1 MNSPDDAPMEELLKN
16 FSALLDNYARHR
28 EYINRARAQA
38 EKFSNE
44 IIKKVVLDHEIK
56 VSSISDEILPLV
68 PDIEGQI
75 ARIDGEKGDILGSK
89 STSDESMQELE
100 LRHLIGEI
108 NDDEFAALTADL
120 RTTLDEANGRIEGLD
135 AERAVL
141 SDALARWTE
150 LAAESGLSA
159 GVSSESDADELEL
172 ADEDEPAADAD
183 DADSDILEEVDA
195 AGEEDAAAPAE
206 SAEDHGDASFDPVAA
221 EPDGRH
227 ASYGGT
233 EDLSI
238 VLADADDDQP
248 VIATMEVE
256 DDVDDFPLD
265 DEPEDVVLD
274 AMEEDD
280 GVHSIDDVA
289 GIIVDFDSVEVE
301 PPEPQD
307 GNEEPRRALLL
318 YQEGT
323 AEEQIYPFTGDVLT
337 IGRGRDNDIQIK
349 NDSKVS
355 RFHCK
360 LFRRSAN
367 FYIEDNKS
375 SNGTLVNAELITE
388 RRLFG
393 GEEVIIGETYFR
405 FRIM

>member
-1 MNSPDDAPMEELLKN
+1 MEELLNN

-28 EYINRARAQA
+28 EYINRARAQT
-38 EKFSNE
+38 EKFSSE

-56 VSSISDEILPLV
+56 ASSLSDEILPHI
-68 PDIEGQI
+68 PEIEAHI
-75 ARIDGEKGDILGSK
+75 ARVDGEKNAILDSK
-89 STSDESMQELE
+89 ATSDVAMQELE

-108 NDDEFAALTADL
+108 TDDEFASLTSDL
-120 RTTLDEANGRIEGLD
+120 RTTLDEANGRLEALD
-135 AERAVL
+135 SERGTL
-141 SDALARWTE
+141 SDALGRWTE
-150 LAAESGLSA
+150 LAAEMGHSDGLS
-159 GVSSESDADELEL
+159 S
-172 ADEDEPAADAD
+172 EDEVDEMELVAEEASAEDEEDEEDIDVGEILEDSAD
-183 DADSDILEEVDA
+183 D
-195 AGEEDAAAPAE
+195 
-206 SAEDHGDASFDPVAA
+206 DHGDASFDPVAA
-221 EPDGRH
+221 EPDGHH
-227 ASYGGT
+227 ASFGGT
-233 EDLSI
+233 EDLSV
-238 VLADADDDQP
+238 VLADADDDEP

-256 DDVDDFPLD
+256 DDVDEFPFD
-265 DEPEDVVLD
+265 DEHEDVMLD

-280 GVHSIDDVA
+280 DGGHSIDDVA
-289 GIIVDFDSVEVE
+289 GIVVDFDNVEVE
-301 PPEPQD
+301 PDLPAGAD
-307 GNEEPRRALLL
+307 EPRRALLL

-375 SNGTLVNAELITE
+375 SNGTLVNGELITE

-393 GEEVIIGETYFR
+393 GEEVIIGETFFR

>member
-1 MNSPDDAPMEELLKN
+1 MEELLNN

-28 EYINRARAQA
+28 EYINRARAQT
-38 EKFSNE
+38 EKFSSE

-56 VSSISDEILPLV
+56 ASSLSDEILPHI
-68 PDIEGQI
+68 PEIEGHI
-75 ARIDGEKGDILGSK
+75 ARVDGEKNAILDSK
-89 STSDESMQELE
+89 ATSDVAMQELE

-108 NDDEFAALTADL
+108 TDDEFASLTSDL
-120 RTTLDEANGRIEGLD
+120 RTTLDEANGRLEALD
-135 AERAVL
+135 SERGTL
-141 SDALARWTE
+141 SDALGRWTE
-150 LAAESGLSA
+150 LAAEMGHSDGLS
-159 GVSSESDADELEL
+159 S
-172 ADEDEPAADAD
+172 EDEVDEMELVAEEASAEDEEDEEDIDVGEILEDSAD
-183 DADSDILEEVDA
+183 D
-195 AGEEDAAAPAE
+195 
-206 SAEDHGDASFDPVAA
+206 DHGDASFDPVAA
-221 EPDGRH
+221 EPDGHH
-227 ASYGGT
+227 ASFGGT
-233 EDLSI
+233 EDLSV
-238 VLADADDDQP
+238 VLADADDDEP

-256 DDVDDFPLD
+256 DDVDEFPFD
-265 DEPEDVVLD
+265 DEHEDVMLD

-280 GVHSIDDVA
+280 DGGHSIDDVA
-289 GIIVDFDSVEVE
+289 GIVVDFDNVEVE
-301 PPEPQD
+301 PDLPAGAD
-307 GNEEPRRALLL
+307 EPRRALLL

-375 SNGTLVNAELITE
+375 SNGTLVNGELITE

-393 GEEVIIGETYFR
+393 GEEVIIGETFFR